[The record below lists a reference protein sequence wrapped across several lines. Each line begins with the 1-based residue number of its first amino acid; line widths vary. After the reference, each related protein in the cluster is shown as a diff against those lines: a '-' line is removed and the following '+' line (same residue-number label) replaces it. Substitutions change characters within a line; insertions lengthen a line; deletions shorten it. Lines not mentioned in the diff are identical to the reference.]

1 MGTIHKKRITVKD
14 SMYKMCGSNCKPHRE
29 RRDYWGLELLRM
41 TSIGCAGREHIIE
54 PAED

>member
-41 TSIGCAGREHIIE
+41 TSMGCAGREHVIE